1 MFARRSPRN
10 RCFRLPWH
18 TAWNLVHGRG
28 LAQAALFTVLL
39 ADPRGAPAARAESES
54 AHVVFDLIA
63 NRALAHV
70 EQAGGLVIHA
80 GAPGMARY
88 VHFGRPTPTWRLRA
102 SVDGKRVALP
112 TTSARLQVP
121 LLASQ
126 AQAAAVWLSLKSP
139 ARSSLKIT
147 VGSGPSAKAS
157 AAVPL
162 NPGWQLVSVPL
173 PPDSL
178 RAGENPLTLTF
189 AQAGSFPVA
198 GGTAPGGFKAGA
210 AVEWIQVGGT
220 APAQGTSPA
229 AIAEGSKLLVPGN
242 GALYYYAF
250 LPKGASL
257 RLRGDGGGCGLKVT
271 VEGPQPN
278 KRGAP
283 FDAALDG
290 SPLPLGPAGGALGE
304 VRRLGLHASGSCGH
318 LSLTEAQL
326 LMPGTPPV
334 VRRDQRPRNVVFWL
348 SDDTRADKYRLWN
361 KGSRV
366 ETPILDEF
374 SKQATRFSVT
384 YAQGNESRVSH
395 ASLFTGLY
403 PSQHRFISDKAVLS
417 ADFDIIPEVMKR
429 AGLYTIGHIANG
441 YISKRWGFGDGWDLM
456 KNHIHEG
463 GGLRGSDLVAA
474 ARDFF
479 NKGAGRDKNKPFFM
493 YLGTIDAHVS
503 WRAYEPW
510 ISRYDP
516 KPYTGPFVK
525 GCMDPQLDKIVAG
538 QLTVTARDRE
548 RVIALYDSDISY
560 NDQQFGA
567 MLDLLK
573 KAGRDGE
580 TMIVFTSDHGEEFWD
595 HGRIGHGQSL
605 RQELIHIP
613 MWIYYPPLFPAG
625 KTVEE
630 GTELVDVLPTL
641 ADAFGVPI
649 PKNVQGESLIP
660 LAQGLGQ
667 GYPRPAVASQYELAH
682 TMRLGRYKL
691 WVGGSGQVKLYD
703 ASTDPGEQSELSAER
718 PLELRFVSDAMGL
731 WMAYQDRWKKARW
744 GVASNL
750 RPEFAADLESE
761 KEPARLAS
769 RCSDGVRAAAVPRKP
784 VRPGPRA
791 QSRPPWRCQ

>member
-10 RCFRLPWH
+10 RSIANLPGP
-18 TAWNLVHGRG
+18 ALP
-28 LAQAALFTVLL
+28 AALPAAIFAALL
-39 ADPRGAPAARAESES
+39 SDPHGASSARAESES
-54 AHVVFDLIA
+54 AHAVFDLIA
-63 NRALAHV
+63 NRSLAHV

-88 VHFGRPTPTWRLRA
+88 VQFGRPTPTWRLRA

-126 AQAAAVWLSLKSP
+126 VQGGSGGGSTVWLSLKSP

-147 VGSGPSAKAS
+147 VGSGPGAKAS
-157 AAVPL
+157 AAVAL

-178 RAGENPLTLTF
+178 RAGENQLTLTF
-189 AQAGSFPVA
+189 AQAGSFPIS
-198 GGTAPGGFKAGA
+198 GSTAPVKAGA
-210 AVEWIQVGGT
+210 AVEWIQIGGT
-220 APAQGTSPA
+220 APAQGAGPA
-229 AIAEGSKLLVPGN
+229 AIAEGNKLLVPGN

-257 RLRGDGGGCGLKVT
+257 RLRGDGGGCSLKVT

-278 KRGAP
+278 KKGAP

-290 SPLPLGPAGGALGE
+290 SVSALPLGPAGGTLGE
-304 VRRLGLHASGSCGH
+304 VRRLGLHAAGSCSH
-318 LSLTEAQL
+318 LGLTEAQIL
-326 LMPGTPPV
+326 VPGTPPV

-361 KGSRV
+361 KASRV

-374 SKQATRFSVT
+374 SKQATRFAVT

-429 AGLYTIGHIANG
+429 AGLFTIGHIANG

-463 GGLRGSDLVAA
+463 GGLRGSDLVGA

-479 NKGAGRDKNKPFFM
+479 NKGAGRDKSKSFFL

-510 ISRYDP
+510 ISKYDP
-516 KPYTGPFVK
+516 KPYSGPFVK

-660 LAQGLGQ
+660 LAQGQGQ

-703 ASTDPGEQSELSAER
+703 AATDPGEQNELSSER
-718 PLELRFVSDAMGL
+718 PLELRFISDAMGL

-750 RPEFAADLESE
+750 RPEFATDLESE
-761 KEPARLAS
+761 K
-769 RCSDGVRAAAVPRKP
+769 
-784 VRPGPRA
+784 
-791 QSRPPWRCQ
+791 

>member
-1 MFARRSPRN
+1 MFARRSSGNSSSAPGR
-10 RCFRLPWH
+10 RHAARALP
-18 TAWNLVHGRG
+18 
-28 LAQAALFTVLL
+28 AALPVALIGSLL
-39 ADPRGAPAARAESES
+39 ADPRGAPAARADSES
-54 AHVVFDLIA
+54 AHAVFDLIA
-63 NRALAHV
+63 NRSLAHA

-88 VHFGRPTPTWRLRA
+88 VLFGRPTPTWRLRA

-121 LLASQ
+121 LLAAQ
-126 AQAAAVWLSLKSP
+126 AQSSTVWLSLKSP

-147 VGSGPSAKAS
+147 VGSGPAAKAS
-157 AAVPL
+157 AAVVL

-178 RAGENPLTLTF
+178 RAGENQLTLTF
-189 AQAGSFPVA
+189 AQSGSFPVSA
-198 GGTAPGGFKAGA
+198 STAPVKAGA
-210 AVEWIQVGGT
+210 AVEWIQIGGS
-220 APAQGTSPA
+220 APSPGSSPA
-229 AIAEGSKLLVPGN
+229 TLAEGNKLLVPGN

-278 KRGAP
+278 KKGAP
-283 FDAALDG
+283 VDAALDG
-290 SPLPLGPAGGALGE
+290 SALALGPAGGALGE
-304 VRRLGLHASGSCGH
+304 VRRLGLHAAGSCGH
-318 LSLTEAQL
+318 LALTEAQIL
-326 LMPGTPPV
+326 VPGTPPV

-348 SDDTRADKYRLWN
+348 SDDTRADKYRMWN

-366 ETPILDEF
+366 ETPILEEF
-374 SKQATRFSVT
+374 SKQATRFAVT

-403 PSQHRFISDKAVLS
+403 PSQHHFISDKAVLS
-417 ADFDIIPEVMKR
+417 PDFDIIPEVMKR

-463 GGLRGSDLVAA
+463 GGLRGSDLVGA

-479 NKGAGRDKNKPFFM
+479 SKGAGRDKNKSFFL

-510 ISRYDP
+510 ISKYDP
-516 KPYTGPFVK
+516 KPYSGPFVK

-660 LAQGLGQ
+660 LAQGQGQ

-703 ASTDPGEQSELSAER
+703 AATDPGEQNELSSER
-718 PLELRFVSDAMGL
+718 PLELRFLSDAMGL

-761 KEPARLAS
+761 K
-769 RCSDGVRAAAVPRKP
+769 
-784 VRPGPRA
+784 
-791 QSRPPWRCQ
+791 